1 MSQSNVEVAKRALD
15 AYNQRDLDVFFA
27 ELATPDVEWFPGLIR
42 GFEGGAYRGRQG
54 MERYYRD
61 IRETWEELRAVPE
74 EFRDLG
80 DRVLM
85 LGRIEGRGRG
95 SGVEVNAPQGV
106 IDEFRGD
113 RISCVRGYLDRG
125 EALRA
130 AGLAD

>member
-1 MSQSNVEVAKRALD
+1 MSRANMEVAKRQLD
-15 AYNQRDLDVFFA
+15 AYNQRDLETLFA
-27 ELATPDVEWFPGLIR
+27 ELVTPDVEWFPGLIR

-54 MERYYRD
+54 IETYFREIRD
-61 IRETWEELRAVPE
+61 TWEELRAVPE

-80 DRVLM
+80 DRVLI

-95 SGVEVNAPQGV
+95 SGAQVNAPQGI

-113 RISCVRGYLDRG
+113 RISCVRGYLDHG

-130 AGLAD
+130 AGLSE